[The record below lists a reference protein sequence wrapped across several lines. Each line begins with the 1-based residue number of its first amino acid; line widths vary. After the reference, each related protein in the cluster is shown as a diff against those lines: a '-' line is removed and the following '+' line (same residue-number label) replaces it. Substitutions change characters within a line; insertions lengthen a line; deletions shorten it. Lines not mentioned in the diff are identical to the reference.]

1 MVFDPT
7 PIKLNQFVYRDGPY
21 RHPQLG
27 IEVGREFFD
36 RHAERDQAL
45 GVLSSPGDRRPV
57 VIVGER
63 RMGKT
68 SLLRHLI
75 ERLKALPAVVPVQ
88 LPIGGSLHS
97 ADDLFGEICDHLS
110 AALELDP
117 DALPETVEGLAPAEQ
132 LQVLARLCTAAGGK
146 TAVLC
151 LDEVDACLEH
161 QETPDAERYKIA
173 ALLNA
178 LAQEDGLP
186 IRLLCTM
193 IRLPSG
199 LPPAALATFFARAV
213 LIRLAPFSPED
224 LSEML
229 AELAQAHLGLRLT
242 PDDLAILYEQ
252 SGGWPFFAKV
262 GLVCL
267 GEAEPG
273 PEQMARALAAA
284 ARHPAVN
291 EAMEHIF
298 RHYFDR
304 DEKALVIALARA
316 AGSRLEGGQV
326 ERLGPAFTAV
336 ARRLVARDF
345 LQVDAAGRYS
355 FRVGLLAPWFRQWGK
370 FEEMAETYRVAIP

>member
-36 RHAERDQAL
+36 RHMEREQAL
-45 GVLSSPGDRRPV
+45 SVLSLRADRRPV
-57 VIVGER
+57 IIVGER

-75 ERLKALPAVVPVQ
+75 ERLRALPDVVPVQ

-110 AALELDP
+110 AALELDQE
-117 DALPETVEGLAPAEQ
+117 APEAIEGLSPDEQ
-132 LQVLARLCTAAGGK
+132 LAVLRDLCKAAAGR
-146 TAVLC
+146 TVVLC

-161 QETPDAERYKIA
+161 QETPADERPKIA

-178 LAQEDGLP
+178 LVVEDDLP

-193 IRLPSG
+193 IRLPAS
-199 LPPAALATFFARAV
+199 LPSDALAPFFDRAV
-213 LIRLAPFSPED
+213 VIRLAPFTKED
-224 LSEML
+224 LDEML
-229 AELAQAHLGLRLT
+229 IELAQAHLDLHLRAK
-242 PDDLAILYEQ
+242 DLDALYQQ

-273 PEQMARALAAA
+273 PERMARALAAA
-284 ARHPAVN
+284 ARHAAVN

-304 DEKALVIALARA
+304 DEKALVIALAHA
-316 AGSRLEGGQV
+316 AGNRMAAAQV
-326 ERLGPAFTAV
+326 ERPGTGWAAA
-336 ARRLVARDF
+336 ARRLAARDF
-345 LQVDAAGRYS
+345 LQVDEAGRYS
-355 FRVGLLAPWFRQWGK
+355 FRIGLLGPWFRQWSK
-370 FEEMAETYRVAIP
+370 FEEMVEMYGVGSP